1 MISIEVK
8 DTSNKFEKQ
17 LEEIHLYLKH
27 RKYLPFLQQAGLK
40 GVQALKERTPID
52 TGLTAESWDYE
63 ILIDKYGI
71 RIEWIN
77 TNVVNGWF
85 NVALSL
91 QYGHGT
97 RRGGYVEGIDY
108 INPALKPVFDEIAE
122 RLWEGVASVR

>member
-8 DTSNKFEKQ
+8 DTSNRFEKQ

-27 RKYLPFLQQAGLK
+27 RKYLPFLRQAGLK
-40 GVQALKERTPID
+40 GVQALKGNTPID
-52 TGLTAESWDYE
+52 TGLTADSWDYE
-63 ILIDKYGI
+63 ILLDKYGI
-71 RIEWIN
+71 RLIWFN
-77 TNVVNGWF
+77 TNVVNDWF

-97 RRGGYVEGIDY
+97 RQGGYVEGIDY
-108 INPALKPVFDEIAE
+108 INPALKPIFDEIAE